1 MKVFKD
7 AEPDEDGKLSLQ
19 SVKNI
24 IEEHKDFQPDE
35 SVNLTGI
42 ILEYGAADDK
52 YFDFEEFLDFVKSKG
67 GEKILINV

>member
-1 MKVFKD
+1 MNEKLKEHLMKVFKD

-24 IEEHKDFQPDE
+24 IEEHKDFQQEE

-42 ILEYGAADDK
+42 FWEKCILYNK
-52 YFDFEEFLDFVKSKG
+52 L
-67 GEKILINV
+67 